1 MMNTPFILAGLL
13 SVCSAFSFTLP
24 SAHQSSHGAAINPV
38 GRFPTSLSSSISS
51 NENLLPGIAAID
63 GANEELTGQLES
75 LRQVPYFRLYSV
87 DILASCEYIPQELF
101 ECYSETCE
109 VYPID
114 DEEVRLLRHINFD
127 PQIIQLIFIVRLHR
141 FQRK

>member
-1 MMNTPFILAGLL
+1 M
-13 SVCSAFSFTLP
+13 
-24 SAHQSSHGAAINPV
+24 
-38 GRFPTSLSSSISS
+38 
-51 NENLLPGIAAID
+51 PGIAAID